1 MVPAATAAAAA
12 STGLDPWAQA
22 GTDAEGSPAV
32 TSGYVQDMM
41 GQLEGSFQPREAAEV
56 ESMLRELYEVDGL
69 LPQREV
75 KVSNAV
81 LTGSWHIKRSAQPVG
96 FLKSGFSGWA
106 ASDPRQIVAAYA
118 KHACVACAVSCCPH
132 NA

>member
-1 MVPAATAAAAA
+1 M
-12 STGLDPWAQA
+12 GL
-22 GTDAEGSPAV
+22 
-32 TSGYVQDMM
+32 
-41 GQLEGSFQPREAAEV
+41 LEGSFQPREAAEV

-106 ASDPRQIVAAYA
+106 ASDPRQNVAAYA
-118 KHACVACAVSCCPH
+118 KHACLRRVRCELLSTQCLKQ
-132 NA
+132 